1 MDPQT
6 RLHRELIG
14 LLRQHSAFCD
24 QRHLLLLGWMVAG
37 LLLSQTVCFDRWN
50 SVLPLGHCLAA
61 SWQRRVQRWL
71 SNSRID
77 VEALYGPLVLW
88 AIQHWQKPGQAL
100 HLALDTT
107 MLWNRFCTVVL
118 SVVAHGRAIP
128 LLWMTLEHPSASVS
142 AEIVIA
148 LLERANQLLSG
159 FAAITLLAD
168 RAFPSAELLGWFE
181 AKPRWHYLMRLRADT
196 WIQGTAAPMGCEV
209 RRLRLPRGH
218 CRGFRDVQLW
228 ADGSQRA
235 NLLLAHPSGIAVDE
249 PWYLVS
255 NLDPTL
261 DLVWAYGQR
270 FCCEQ
275 LFRDQKSGIFQLES
289 SGLRDPARID
299 RLLLVVA
306 IAVLVSSLQGFA
318 VTLAGQRR
326 RVDPHWQRGL
336 SFVRIGLATLQ
347 TFVADTKAKLMTWM
361 PIPQRDLG
369 PCIPSRGVRRRRKQP
384 WFTRIELPPRSQT
397 QRLDPLPLAVA

>member
-1 MDPQT
+1 MVSPT
-6 RLHRELIG
+6 RLHAELLG
-14 LLRQHSAFCD
+14 LLRQHSRFAD
-24 QRHLLLLGWMVAG
+24 QRHVVLLAQMVAG
-37 LLLSQTVCFDRWN
+37 LLLSQTVCFDRWK
-50 SVLPLGHCLAA
+50 SVLPLGHCLAS
-61 SWQRRVQRWL
+61 SWQRRCQRWL

-77 VEALYGPLVLW
+77 VEALYGPLILW

-107 MLWNRFCTVVL
+107 MLWNRCCVVVL
-118 SVVAHGRAIP
+118 SVVAHGRAVP
-128 LLWMTLEHPSASVS
+128 LLWRTLEHPSASVS
-142 AEIVIA
+142 AELVIA
-148 LLERANQLLSG
+148 LLNRADWLLEEFS
-159 FAAITLLAD
+159 AITLLAD
-168 RAFPSAELLGWFE
+168 RGFPSAELLGWFD
-181 AKPRWHYLMRLRADT
+181 AKPCWHYLMRLRADT

-235 NLLLAHPSGIAVDE
+235 NLLLAFPTGLAVAE

-289 SGLRDPARID
+289 SGLRDPQRID

-306 IAVLVSSLQGFA
+306 IAVLVGSLQGYA
-318 VTLAGQRR
+318 VSLAGERR

-336 SFVRIGLATLQ
+336 SFVQIGLKWLQ
-347 TFVADTKAKLMTWM
+347 QCVANTSKALLAWA
-361 PIPQRDLG
+361 PIPLRNLE
-369 PCIPSRGVRRRRKQP
+369 PCIPSRGVQRRQKEP
-384 WFTRIELPPRSQT
+384 WFTRIDLPPRLRQN
-397 QRLDPLPLAVA
+397 QRLAVP

>member
-6 RLHRELIG
+6 RLHRELISF
-14 LLRQHSAFCD
+14 LRQHIRFAD
-24 QRHLLLLGWMVAG
+24 HRHLVLLGWMVAG

-50 SVLPLGHCLAA
+50 TVLPLVHSLAA
-61 SWQRRVQRWL
+61 SWQRRCQRWL

-107 MLWNRFCTVVL
+107 MLWNRYCVVVL
-118 SVVAHGRAIP
+118 SVVAHDRAIP
-128 LLWMTLEHPSASVS
+128 LLWTTLEHPSASVS
-142 AEIVIA
+142 AEVVMA
-148 LLERANQLLSG
+148 LLERADQLLSEFG
-159 FAAITLLAD
+159 AITLLAD
-168 RAFPSAELLGWFE
+168 RAFPSAELLGWFD

-196 WIQGTAAPMGCEV
+196 WIQGTAAPMGCTV

-218 CRGFRDVQLW
+218 CRGFLDVQLW
-228 ADGSQRA
+228 AEGSRRA
-235 NLLLAHPSGIAVDE
+235 NLLLAFPTGLPVTE

-261 DLVWAYGQR
+261 DLVWSYGQR

-318 VTLAGQRR
+318 VSLAGERR

-336 SFVRIGLATLQ
+336 SFVRIGLQWLQ
-347 TFVADTKAKLMTWM
+347 QCVANARARFMAWM
-361 PIPQRDLG
+361 PIPLRDLE
-369 PCIPSRGVRRRRKQP
+369 PCIPSRGVQRRQKHP
-384 WFTRIELPPRSQT
+384 WFTRVELPLPPRPTAQ
-397 QRLDPLPLAVA
+397 PVVA

>member
-14 LLRQHSAFCD
+14 LLRQHSQFAD
-24 QRHLLLLGWMVAG
+24 QRHLVLLGWMVAG

-50 SVLPLGHCLAA
+50 TVLPMGHCLAA
-61 SWQRRVQRWL
+61 SWQRRCQRWL

-77 VEALYGPLVLW
+77 VEALYGPLMLW
-88 AIQHWQKPGQAL
+88 AIQQWQRPGHAL

-107 MLWNRFCTVVL
+107 MLWNRCCVVVI
-118 SVVAHGRAIP
+118 SVICHGRAVP
-128 LLWMTLEHPSASVS
+128 LLWKALDHPSASVS
-142 AEIVIA
+142 AEVVIA
-148 LLERANQLLSG
+148 LLERANRLLSEFG
-159 FAAITLLAD
+159 AITMLAD

-181 AKPRWHYLMRLRADT
+181 GRPRWRYLMRLRADT

-209 RRLRLPRGH
+209 RHLRLTRGH

-228 ADGSQRA
+228 ADGRQRA

-261 DLVWAYGQR
+261 ELAWTYGQR

-306 IAVLVSSLQGFA
+306 IAVLASSLQGYA
-318 VTLAGQRR
+318 VSLGGLRR
-326 RVDPHWQRGL
+326 QVDPHWKRGL
-336 SFVRIGLATLQ
+336 SFVRIGLQWLQQAVVHAGRTLL
-347 TFVADTKAKLMTWM
+347 AWIH
-361 PIPQRDLG
+361 IPLRDLE
-369 PCIPSRGVRRRRKQP
+369 PCIPSRGVQRRQKQP
-384 WFTRIELPPRSQT
+384 WFTRIELPPGPRQSQ
-397 QRLDPLPLAVA
+397 LLVVA